1 MKALR
6 ETLKETWHF
15 YKKTLILIAHGSKAY
30 YGWCFLLLAIIIIG
44 FIFYLKQHDVGLI
57 ATNMN
62 DQVSWGLYIANFTYL
77 VGAAAAAV
85 LLVIPSYVYHF
96 KPIKEIVVLGELFA
110 ASSIVMAILFVMVD
124 LGRLDRVWHMIPFIG
139 SINFPQSLLAWDV
152 LALNGYLF
160 LNLLIPV
167 YLLIKFYY
175 RKEPN
180 WKFILPFILLSIP
193 MAVAIH
199 TVTAFLY
206 NGLPARPFW
215 NASILAPRFLA
226 SAFCSGPAIIIIIFQ
241 IIRKVSVYNIQIED
255 EALFKI
261 SELIAYAMFLNLFL
275 LSAELYKEYYSQTV
289 HIASFKYLFEGLHG
303 HNQLVPWIWAA
314 MAMNV
319 IAFFLFLVP
328 HTRKRLSTLN
338 LGCILII
345 IGVWIEKGPGFV
357 IPGFVPDPLGEIYVY
372 VPNLLELM
380 VSFGIWA
387 TGLLIFT
394 LLMKVAIPIETGK
407 FCYSKYEKEKTAL
420 SFPFNGTSLPPDGF
434 LITCRTDTTKMVV

>member
-1 MKALR
+1 MQMEKLL
-6 ETLKETWHF
+6 ELLNETWHF
-15 YKKTLILIAHGSKAY
+15 YKRTLVLVAKGSQLY
-30 YGWCFLLLAIIIIG
+30 YAWCFSLLAIIVAG
-44 FIFYLKQHDVGLI
+44 FIFYLRQHEVGLI

-110 ASSIVMAILFVMVD
+110 ASCIIMAILFVMVD
-124 LGRLDRVWHMIPFIG
+124 LGRIDRFWHMIPFIG
-139 SINFPQSLLAWDV
+139 SMNFPASLLAWDV

-160 LNLLIPV
+160 LNILIPV
-167 YLLIKFYY
+167 YLLVKFYY

-180 WKFILPFILLSIP
+180 WKIILPFILVSIP

-241 IIRKVSVYNIQIED
+241 IIRKVSVYNIAIED

-289 HIASFKYLFEGLHG
+289 HIASFKYLFEGLHD
-303 HNQLVPWIWAA
+303 HKQLVPWIWAA
-314 MAMNV
+314 MTMNV
-319 IAFFLFLVP
+319 IAFIIFLIP
-328 HTRKRLSTLN
+328 ATRKRLATLN
-338 LGCILII
+338 LGCLLII

-357 IPGFVPDPLGEIYVY
+357 IPGFVPDPLGEIHEYL
-372 VPNLLELM
+372 PNLVELM

-407 FCYSKYEKEKTAL
+407 FTHTEYEREVTDYKTLSK
-420 SFPFNGTSLPPDGF
+420 TS
-434 LITCRTDTTKMVV
+434 IR

>member
-1 MKALR
+1 MANVQ
-6 ETLKETWHF
+6 ETMKETWHF
-15 YKKTLILIAHGSKAY
+15 YRKTLTLVGKGRASY
-30 YGWCFLLLAIIIIG
+30 YGWCLLLLVVIFVG
-44 FIFYLKQHDVGLI
+44 FLSYLKQHDVGLI

-85 LLVIPSYVYHF
+85 LLVVPAYIYHF

-124 LGRLDRVWHMIPFIG
+124 LGRLDRAWHLIPFIG
-139 SINFPQSLLAWDV
+139 LMNFPQSLLAWDV

-160 LNLLIPV
+160 LNLLIPI
-167 YLLIKFYY
+167 YLLVKFYY
-175 RKEPN
+175 RQNPN

-241 IIRKVSVYNIQIED
+241 VIRKVSVQHIEIED
-255 EALFKI
+255 KALFKI
-261 SELIAYAMFLNLFL
+261 AELIAYAMFLNLFL
-275 LSAELYKEYYSQTV
+275 LSAELFKEYYSHTV
-289 HIASFKYLFEGLHG
+289 HIASFEYLFQGLHG
-303 HNQLVPWIWAA
+303 HNRLVPWIWSA

-319 IAFFLFLVP
+319 IAFFIFLIP
-328 HTRKRLSTLN
+328 HTRTRLSTLN
-338 LGCILII
+338 LGCLLVI

-357 IPGFVPDPLGEIYVY
+357 IPGFIPDPLGEIHEYM
-372 VPNLLELM
+372 PNLLELL

-387 TGLLIFT
+387 VGLLIFT
-394 LLMKVAIPIETGK
+394 LLMKVAIPIESGEFTHVAYVEG
-407 FCYSKYEKEKTAL
+407 A
-420 SFPFNGTSLPPDGF
+420 P
-434 LITCRTDTTKMVV
+434 IKMEEH

>member
-1 MKALR
+1 MEKLQ
-6 ETLKETWHF
+6 ETLHETWHF
-15 YKKTLILIAHGSKAY
+15 YRRTLTLVAKGSGLY
-30 YGWCFLLLAIIIIG
+30 YAWCLSLMVIIVVGFLS
-44 FIFYLKQHDVGLI
+44 YLKQHDVGLI

-124 LGRLDRVWHMIPFIG
+124 LGRLDRFWHLIPIIG
-139 SINFPQSLLAWDV
+139 LMNFPQSLLAWDV

-160 LNLLIPV
+160 LNLLIPI
-167 YLLIKFYY
+167 YLLVKFYY
-175 RKEPN
+175 RKDPN

-241 IIRKVSVYNIQIED
+241 IIRKVSTSKIEIED

-275 LSAELYKEYYSQTV
+275 LFAEIFKEYYSQTV

-303 HNQLVPWIWAA
+303 DKQLVPWIWAA
-314 MAMNV
+314 MTMNV
-319 IAFFLFLVP
+319 IAFIIFLIP
-328 HTRKRLSTLN
+328 QTRKRLATLN
-338 LGCILII
+338 LGCLLVIV
-345 IGVWIEKGPGFV
+345 GVWIEKGPGFV
-357 IPGFVPDPLGEIYVY
+357 IPGFVPDPLGEIVQYL
-372 VPNLLELM
+372 PNLLELM
-380 VSFGIWA
+380 ISFGIWA

-394 LLMKVAIPIETGK
+394 LLMKVAIPIETGA
-407 FCYSKYEKEKTAL
+407 FTHTGYEKGITAER
-420 SFPFNGTSLPPDGF
+420 SH
-434 LITCRTDTTKMVV
+434 

>member
-1 MKALR
+1 MEKLR
-6 ETLKETWHF
+6 ELLNEAWHF
-15 YKKTLILIAHGSKAY
+15 YKRTLILVAKGSQLY
-30 YGWCFLLLAIIIIG
+30 YAWCFFLLAIIVAG
-44 FIFYLKQHDVGLI
+44 FIFYLKQHELGLI
-57 ATNMN
+57 ATNLN

-85 LLVIPSYVYHF
+85 LLVIPSYIYHF

-124 LGRLDRVWHMIPFIG
+124 LGRLDRFWHMIPFIG
-139 SINFPQSLLAWDV
+139 SMNFPASLLAWDV

-160 LNLLIPV
+160 LNILIPV
-167 YLLIKFYY
+167 YLLVKFYY

-180 WKFILPFILLSIP
+180 WKFILPFILVSIP

-241 IIRKVSVYNIQIED
+241 IIRKVSVYNIAIED

-289 HIASFKYLFEGLHG
+289 HIASFKYLFEGLHN
-303 HNQLVPWIWAA
+303 HKQLVPWIWGA
-314 MAMNV
+314 MTMNV
-319 IAFFLFLVP
+319 IAFIIFLIP
-328 HTRKRLSTLN
+328 ATRKRLTTLN
-338 LGCILII
+338 LGCLFII

-357 IPGFVPDPLGEIYVY
+357 IPGFVPDPLGEIHEYL
-372 VPNLLELM
+372 PNLVELM

-407 FCYSKYEKEKTAL
+407 FTHTEYEREVTDYKTL
-420 SFPFNGTSLPPDGF
+420 IKTSV
-434 LITCRTDTTKMVV
+434 R

>member
-1 MKALR
+1 MEKLR
-6 ETLKETWHF
+6 AVSKETWHF
-15 YKKTLILIAHGSKAY
+15 YKRTLVLVAKGSQLY
-30 YGWCFLLLAIIIIG
+30 YAWCFFLLAIVAVG
-44 FIFYLKQHDVGLI
+44 FLFYLKQHELGLI

-85 LLVIPSYVYHF
+85 LLVIPSYIYHF

-124 LGRLDRVWHMIPFIG
+124 LGRLDRFWHMIPFVG
-139 SINFPQSLLAWDV
+139 SMNFPTSLLAWDV

-160 LNLLIPV
+160 LNILIPV
-167 YLLIKFYY
+167 YLLVKFYY

-180 WKFILPFILLSIP
+180 WRFILPFILLSIP

-241 IIRKVSVYNIQIED
+241 IIRKVSVYNIAIED

-289 HIASFKYLFEGLHG
+289 HVASFKYLFEGLHN

-314 MAMNV
+314 MTMNV
-319 IAFFLFLVP
+319 IAFIIFLIPV
-328 HTRKRLSTLN
+328 TRKRLTTLN
-338 LGCILII
+338 LGCLLII

-357 IPGFVPDPLGEIYVY
+357 IPGFVPDPLGEIHEYL
-372 VPNLLELM
+372 PNLLELM

-387 TGLLIFT
+387 LGLLIFT

-407 FCYSKYEKEKTAL
+407 FNHTDYERGITDYKTLSK
-420 SFPFNGTSLPPDGF
+420 TS
-434 LITCRTDTTKMVV
+434 IR

>member
-1 MKALR
+1 MEKWQEILN
-6 ETLKETWHF
+6 ETWHF
-15 YKKTLILIAHGSKAY
+15 YKRTLTLVVTGSKLY
-30 YGWCFLLLAIIIIG
+30 YAWCLSLIAIIIIG
-44 FIFYLKQHDVGLI
+44 LLFYMKQHEIGLI

-124 LGRLDRVWHMIPFIG
+124 LGRLDRVWHMLPVLG
-139 SINFPQSLLAWDV
+139 SMNFPQSLLAWDV

-160 LNLLIPV
+160 LNLLIPI
-167 YLLIKFYY
+167 YLLVKFYY
-175 RKEPN
+175 RKNPN

-226 SAFCSGPAIIIIIFQ
+226 SAFCSGPAIIIVIFQ
-241 IIRKVSVYNIQIED
+241 IIRKVSIHHIEIED

-275 LSAELYKEYYSQTV
+275 LSAELFKEYYSQTV
-289 HIASFKYLFEGLHG
+289 HIAAFKYLFEGLHG

-314 MAMNV
+314 MTMNV
-319 IAFFLFLVP
+319 IAFFIFLIP
-328 HTRKRLSTLN
+328 QTRKRLTTLN
-338 LGCILII
+338 LGCLLVI

-357 IPGFVPDPLGEIYVY
+357 IPGFVPDPLGEIFEYL
-372 VPNLLELM
+372 PNLLELT

-394 LLMKVAIPIETGK
+394 LLMKVAIPIETGA
-407 FCYSKYEKEKTAL
+407 FTHTEYEKGMTT
-420 SFPFNGTSLPPDGF
+420 F
-434 LITCRTDTTKMVV
+434 RTR

>member
-1 MKALR
+1 MDKLR

-15 YKKTLILIAHGSKAY
+15 YRKTLILVGKGSKAY
-30 YGWCFLLLAIIIIG
+30 YAWCFLLLVVMIAG
-44 FIFYLKQHDVGLI
+44 FISYLEQHDIGLF

-77 VGAAAAAV
+77 VGMAAAAA
-85 LLVIPSYVYHF
+85 LLVVPSYIYHF

-124 LGRLDRVWHMIPFIG
+124 LGRLDRFWHMLPFIG
-139 SINFPQSLLAWDV
+139 KMNFPDSLLAWDV

-160 LNLLIPV
+160 LNILIPV
-167 YLLIKFYY
+167 YLLVKFYY

-180 WKFILPFILLSIP
+180 WKFILPFILISIP
-193 MAVAIH
+193 WAVGIH

-241 IIRKVSVYNIQIED
+241 IIRRVSHIKVED

-261 SELIAYAMFLNLFL
+261 AELIAYAMFLNLFL
-275 LSAELYKEYYSQTV
+275 LSSELYKEYYSNSV
-289 HIASFKYLFEGLHG
+289 HIASFKYLFGGLHG
-303 HNQLVPWIWAA
+303 HNLLVPWIWSA

-319 IAFFLFLVP
+319 IAFFIFLIP
-328 HTRKRLSTLN
+328 TLRKRLATLN
-338 LGCILII
+338 LGCLFVIV
-345 IGVWIEKGPGFV
+345 GVWIEKGPGFV
-357 IPGFVPDPLGEIYVY
+357 IPGFVPDPLGEIHEYL
-372 VPNLLELM
+372 PNLLELM

-387 TGLLIFT
+387 VGLLVFT
-394 LLMKVAIPIETGK
+394 LLMKVAIPIVSGE
-407 FCYSKYEKEKTAL
+407 FSHAKYIEEKPAFR
-420 SFPFNGTSLPPDGF
+420 S
-434 LITCRTDTTKMVV
+434 R

>member
-1 MKALR
+1 MEKLQ
-6 ETLKETWHF
+6 ETLNETWHF
-15 YKKTLILIAHGSKAY
+15 YKRTLPLVARGSKLY
-30 YGWCFLLLAIIIIG
+30 YAWCFSLIVIIVAG
-44 FIFYLKQHDVGLI
+44 FIFYLKQHGVGLI

-62 DQVSWGLYIANFTYL
+62 DQVSWGLYIANFTFL

-124 LGRLDRVWHMIPFIG
+124 LGRLDRFWHIIPFIG
-139 SINFPQSLLAWDV
+139 LMNFPHSLLAWDV

-160 LNLLIPV
+160 LNLFVPI
-167 YLLIKFYY
+167 YLLVKFYY

-180 WKFILPFILLSIP
+180 WKFILPFILVSIP
-193 MAVAIH
+193 LAVAIH
-199 TVTAFLY
+199 TATAFLY

-241 IIRKVSVYNIQIED
+241 IIRKVSVQHIEIED

-275 LSAELYKEYYSQTV
+275 LSAEIFKEYYSQTV
-289 HIASFKYLFEGLHG
+289 HIAPFRYLFEGLHG
-303 HNQLVPWIWAA
+303 HHQLVPWIWAA
-314 MAMNV
+314 MTMNV
-319 IAFFLFLVP
+319 IAFIIFLIP
-328 HTRKRLSTLN
+328 QTRKRLTTLN
-338 LGCILII
+338 LGCLLII

-357 IPGFVPDPLGEIYVY
+357 IPGFVPDPLGEIFEYL
-372 VPNLLELM
+372 PNLLELM

-387 TGLLIFT
+387 TGLFIFT

-407 FCYSKYEKEKTAL
+407 FSYSKYEKEKTGL
-420 SFPFNGTSLPPDGF
+420 
-434 LITCRTDTTKMVV
+434 

>member
-1 MKALR
+1 MEKLR
-6 ETLKETWHF
+6 EILNDTWDFYRRTL
-15 YKKTLILIAHGSKAY
+15 TLVVKGSKLY
-30 YGWCFLLLAIIIIG
+30 YAWCFSLLAIIIAG
-44 FIFYLKQHDVGLI
+44 FIFYLKQHEVGLI
-57 ATNMN
+57 ATHMN

-110 ASSIVMAILFVMVD
+110 ASSIIMAILFVMVD
-124 LGRLDRVWHMIPFIG
+124 LGRIDRFWHMIPFVG
-139 SINFPQSLLAWDV
+139 KMNFPQSLLAWDV

-160 LNLLIPV
+160 LNLLIPI
-167 YLLIKFYY
+167 YLLVKFYY

-241 IIRKVSVYNIQIED
+241 IIRKVSISHIEIED

-275 LSAELYKEYYSQTV
+275 LSAELFKEYYSQTV
-289 HIASFKYLFEGLHG
+289 HIASFRYLFEGLHG

-314 MAMNV
+314 MVMNV
-319 IAFFLFLVP
+319 IAFIIFLIP
-328 HTRKRLSTLN
+328 QTRKRLTTLN
-338 LGCILII
+338 LGCLLVIV
-345 IGVWIEKGPGFV
+345 GVWIEKGPGFV
-357 IPGFVPDPLGEIYVY
+357 VPGFVPDPLGEIYEY
-372 VPNLLELM
+372 IPNLVELM

-394 LLMKVAIPIETGK
+394 LLMKVAIPIVSEK
-407 FCYSKYEKEKTAL
+407 FSHSKYEKEKTAL
-420 SFPFNGTSLPPDGF
+420 
-434 LITCRTDTTKMVV
+434 

>member
-1 MKALR
+1 MGKLQ
-6 ETLKETWHF
+6 ELLKETWHF
-15 YKKTLILIAHGSKAY
+15 YRRTLSVVAHGSRLY
-30 YGWCFLLLAIIIIG
+30 YAWCLGLLVMIALG
-44 FIFYLKQHDVGLI
+44 FVFYLKQHEDGLI
-57 ATNMN
+57 ATHMN
-62 DQVSWGLYIANFTYL
+62 NQVSWGLYIANFTYL

-85 LLVIPSYVYHF
+85 LLVIPSYIYHF

-124 LGRLDRVWHMIPFIG
+124 LGRLDRFWHMIPWIG
-139 SINFPQSLLAWDV
+139 SMNFPGSLLAWDV

-160 LNLLIPV
+160 LNILIPG
-167 YLLIKFYY
+167 YLLVKFYY
-175 RKEPN
+175 KQEPN
-180 WKFILPFILLSIP
+180 WKFILPFILASIP

-241 IIRKVSVYNIQIED
+241 IIRKVSSHNIAIED

-275 LSAELYKEYYSQTV
+275 LSAEVYKEYYSQTV
-289 HIASFKYLFEGLHG
+289 HIASFKYLFEGLHN
-303 HNQLVPWIWAA
+303 HNQLVPWIWTA
-314 MAMNV
+314 MTMNV
-319 IAFFLFLVP
+319 VAFIIFLIP
-328 HTRKRLSTLN
+328 ATRKRLTTLN
-338 LGCILII
+338 LGCLLII

-357 IPGFVPDPLGEIYVY
+357 IPGFVPDPLGEIHEYL
-372 VPNLLELM
+372 PNLLELM

-394 LLMKVAIPIETGK
+394 LLMKVAIPIETGEFSHVNYVERSFRQEEEMQNWEQSHFKK
-407 FCYSKYEKEKTAL
+407 F
-420 SFPFNGTSLPPDGF
+420 
-434 LITCRTDTTKMVV
+434 